1 MKLDDLARIVLGMRG
16 NLILLELKSPQCEIY
31 LPDDSIWA
39 LMREIYMLEAYPPF
53 ESLKGVVIDAGAHA
67 GAFAI
72 PASFFADRVVAV
84 EPNPFLVKILELNAI
99 LNRRENVDIL
109 PYALFQSS
117 KTIYFNPDE
126 LTSVMGRVSKDG
138 KIEVKTISLDEI
150 VERYGEIEL
159 LKIDIEGA
167 EYDVI
172 FNSKPETLKKI
183 KRIVGE
189 LHYREGENPEKE
201 FGEYLGKLGF
211 TCRFIEKSE
220 FYNPLSVMKAIKNSR
235 KIRGKIFYKIAN
247 YIYLITP
254 IPKPIT
260 LRFSGRDRV
269 SLLFSERA

>member
-235 KIRGKIFYKIAN
+235 KIRGKR
-247 YIYLITP
+247 ITS
-254 IPKPIT
+254 I
-260 LRFSGRDRV
+260 
-269 SLLFSERA
+269 